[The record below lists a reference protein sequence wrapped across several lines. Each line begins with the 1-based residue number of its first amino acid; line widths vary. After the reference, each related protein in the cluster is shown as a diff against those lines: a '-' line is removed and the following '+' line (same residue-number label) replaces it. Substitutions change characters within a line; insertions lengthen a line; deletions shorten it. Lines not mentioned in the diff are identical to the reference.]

1 MERVLSRRRLEK
13 CETFGYILCIKKGSD
28 VMTVAQLFDFQT
40 TVPFEKVK
48 EREMTR
54 SHCSCKHD
62 GEFIRFGGFGLILHL
77 EQRQLNTAIMFDG
90 LKQRYGS

>member
-13 CETFGYILCIKKGSD
+13 CEIF
-28 VMTVAQLFDFQT
+28 
-40 TVPFEKVK
+40 VK

-62 GEFIRFGGFGLILHL
+62 CEFIRFGLILHL
-77 EQRQLNTAIMFDG
+77 EQRQLNIAITFDG